1 MIKINAD
8 RKVIENL
15 PPQVLS
21 NLGMNQI
28 AYIKTELRENE
39 LSFSVFAAD
48 GNEIIAFDN
57 MQEAKDFIRLSNLMP
72 MTVH

>member
-28 AYIKTELRENE
+28 AYIKAELRDNE
-39 LSFSVFAAD
+39 VSFNVFAAD
-48 GNEIIAFDN
+48 GNEIMAFDN
-57 MQEAKDFIRLSNLMP
+57 MQEAQDFIKVNNLMP
-72 MTVH
+72 ITVH